1 MPLSLGGS
9 LPSSAIIMYTHPHIY
24 MHAHAQLIRVIKL
37 FGLDR
42 SRGEEEKTA
51 RTIFD
56 TVLEIDNDGCSK
68 NNSTTWSEYYCILV
82 PAHFRILACILAAY
96 SSILDCITSSSA
108 VIQSCDF
115 GPGSVHRRH
124 RHPSLHLRNFSE
136 GTQIT

>member
-1 MPLSLGGS
+1 
-9 LPSSAIIMYTHPHIY
+9 MYTHPHTY

-51 RTIFD
+51 HTIFD

-108 VIQSCDF
+108 VVQLCDL
-115 GPGSVHRRH
+115 GPGSVHRRYW
-124 RHPSLHLRNFSE
+124 HPSLHLRNFSE